1 MRHVIIAAT
10 VLAAVAPAAPVLAL
24 TAAAPPII
32 TEEAAP
38 KLATVQY
45 DPYVHHHH
53 HHPRYGGYVGPHG
66 GYRINRYGYGN
77 YVSGPTGGFA
87 GYPPGSAGARIYR
100 QQGEWKCQSVP
111 ETC

>member
-1 MRHVIIAAT
+1 MRHVLIAAT

-32 TEEAAP
+32 TDEAAP

-45 DPYVHHHH
+45 DPYVHHH

-100 QQGEWKCQSVP
+100 QQEEWKCQSVP